1 MPRMRK
7 KKNMDR
13 RMEACRSIY
22 FDEPMINRG
31 RWRQVCGYEKS
42 TKLMLELGC
51 GKGDFVVGQAKRHP
65 NRLFVAFEKEPT
77 VILLAMENALRN
89 ECRNIY
95 FVCAD
100 VVGLS
105 EYFKPGEAEVIFINF
120 CDPWTRQN
128 KPKRRLTHRNCLEIY
143 KSILRDD
150 GEVFF
155 KTDSE
160 MLFDF
165 SLEELSVSGFQ
176 VLEQTRDLH
185 QSPFNVSNIRTEFEE
200 KYAAEMIPIKWLHAS
215 PKMV

>member
-1 MPRMRK
+1 M
-7 KKNMDR
+7 
-13 RMEACRSIY
+13 
-22 FDEPMINRG
+22 
-31 RWRQVCGYEKS
+31 
-42 TKLMLELGC
+42 
-51 GKGDFVVGQAKRHP
+51 
-65 NRLFVAFEKEPT
+65 
-77 VILLAMENALRN
+77 
-89 ECRNIY
+89 
-95 FVCAD
+95 
-100 VVGLS
+100 
-105 EYFKPGEAEVIFINF
+105 
-120 CDPWTRQN
+120 
-128 KPKRRLTHRNCLEIY
+128 THRNCLEIY

-200 KYAAEMIPIKWLHAS
+200 KYAAEKIPIKWLHAS